1 MTDLSQRELTLIS
14 AMNDRIGDTM
24 PAMARLCTGESPDL
38 FRSLLSRIGDKWTLL
53 VIGIL
58 GTDRRRFTEIAEL
71 IPGISR
77 RMLTVT
83 LRALERDGLITR
95 TVYAEVPPRVEYELT
110 DLGRSLQ
117 ALALSLAEWVSD
129 HQHQISDH
137 RRRFDDVAQGISDEA
152 ERGQSVPVRPNRS

>member
-1 MTDLSQRELTLIS
+1 
-14 AMNDRIGDTM
+14 
-24 PAMARLCTGESPDL
+24 L

-129 HQHQISDH
+129 NQHQISDH

>member
-1 MTDLSQRELTLIS
+1 MQHRQTPDAL
-14 AMNDRIGDTM
+14 D
-24 PAMARLCTGESPDL
+24 ARLLESMPTMADMCTSGDADM

-53 VIGIL
+53 VIGVL
-58 GTDRRRFTEIAEL
+58 GEERRRFTELSDI

-95 TVYAEVPPRVEYELT
+95 SVYAEVPPRVEYELT

-117 ALALSLAEWVSD
+117 SVALTLGDWVSEN
-129 HQHQISDH
+129 QHTIAVN
-137 RRRFDDVAQGISDEA
+137 RELFDADAPQ
-152 ERGQSVPVRPNRS
+152 